1 MSRRAGRLHG
11 YTPEVG
17 HFTGECTTGGH
28 VVLDQEAPLA
38 ILDAAPDLAT
48 AYAELHRTFGGPW
61 TEDWEAASSARQA
74 EADTNW
80 V

>member
-1 MSRRAGRLHG
+1 MGRRCDS
-11 YTPEVG
+11 PPDS

-28 VVLDQEAPLA
+28 VVLDKEAPLA

-48 AYAELHRTFGGPW
+48 ARGELHRAFGGPW
-61 TEDWEAASSARQA
+61 TEDWEAARSARQA
-74 EADTNW
+74 EADTTW